1 MAIDEWD
8 AGIVAKLKRALQ
20 LRDELKKEQLRLRG
34 EGLDPRKYESR
45 SNPSDA
51 TNPEVHMEW
60 RLTAAPDRVPLEFSA
75 LLGDVIQNLRA
86 SLDYATWAAASPGA
100 RKHNAPQVSF
110 PLHKKKQEYLD
121 WLRRKS
127 AWFNADTLRVIEAA
141 QLYHAPADQLHP
153 LRILQ
158 VLSNTDKHRLL
169 NVVDHAHI
177 DLGIFMDPM
186 PPDYD
191 WWAAEGPVNVG
202 ETLAKLSFPRPLK
215 GGWIDVS
222 PSFGWYECVAFE
234 EPGEDVRWLRID
246 EMMNAVCSFTVDI
259 VSYLSGARLGL
270 TSQDS
275 ENLEEALEMQAG
287 VAIATEETPVEYPG

>member
-1 MAIDEWD
+1 MAIDVWD
-8 AGIVAKLKRALQ
+8 AGIVTKLKRALG
-20 LRDELKKEQLRLRG
+20 LRDDLKKEQLRLRG
-34 EGLDPRKYESR
+34 DGLDPREYESR
-45 SNPSDA
+45 SNQSEA

-60 RLTAAPDRVPLEFSA
+60 RLTAAPDPVPLEFSA

-110 PLHKKKQEYLD
+110 PLYKKERDYRD
-121 WLRRKS
+121 WLKRKS

-177 DLGIFMDPM
+177 DLGVFMDPM

-191 WWAAEGPVNVG
+191 WWATDGPVEVG
-202 ETLAKLSFPRPLK
+202 ETLAKLSFPRPVQ

-234 EPGEDVRWLRID
+234 EPGEDIRWLRID

-259 VSYLSGARLGL
+259 VSYMSGARLGL
-270 TSQDS
+270 TNEDS
-275 ENLEEALEMQAG
+275 VALEEAREMSAG
-287 VAIATEETPVEYPG
+287 VAAAAEETQAE